1 MAQKWKTRFTALT
14 RRSEQTQKEKQKEKV
29 DELLLDNILIESRL
43 KRKTA
48 ESDGSRD
55 FLYEIY
61 SPQLQRVCLT
71 ERILFEINRSE
82 VRSSQ
87 QLFSYYTNNLVEVSS
102 AAAGALLKD
111 WSLIP
116 GRDRKF
122 DGIFAD
128 EPEERLETNSIEIA
142 EQLERDEQSL
152 KNNSNMFEAEPPEEE
167 PVESARGDE
176 DVTIIVQSDEIETRL
191 NEINTQIRLSQN
203 FARSPSDIST
213 DGNTQRCPSPDLF
226 DDIDDSQEEAG
237 SEEILPCASFRS
249 SIAVFNVLMNQ
260 HQL

>member
-1 MAQKWKTRFTALT
+1 MQN
-14 RRSEQTQKEKQKEKV
+14 EKQKGKV

-48 ESDGSRD
+48 DLDANCD

-61 SPQLQRVCLT
+61 SPHLQKICLT
-71 ERILFEINRSE
+71 ERILFEINRCE

-87 QLFSYYTNNLVEVSS
+87 QLLSYYTNNLVEVSS
-102 AAAGALLKD
+102 APAGALLKD

-116 GRDRKF
+116 GRDEKF
-122 DGIFAD
+122 DGMFAK
-128 EPEERLETNSIEIA
+128 EPAERLEANSIKNDEKSELDEREWENNLNVFGA
-142 EQLERDEQSL
+142 ELTG
-152 KNNSNMFEAEPPEEE
+152 EES
-167 PVESARGDE
+167 PKSARGDV
-176 DVTIIVQSDEIETRL
+176 DVTIIVQSNEIETRL

-203 FARSPSDIST
+203 FGRSPSEISM

-226 DDIDDSQEEAG
+226 DDIDEFLEEAD
-237 SEEILPCASFRS
+237 SEEILPCASFRNP
-249 SIAVFNVLMNQ
+249 IAVFNVFMNH